1 MKNDYILVVVL
12 ILISILL
19 IGSASASIINS
30 NITTQKT
37 VTTAT
42 TLNSVAIPVKTS
54 LNTSK
59 LYLIDSG
66 TNKFYWLERGGIFS
80 YTWKTYKTP
89 GGSVISNVYY
99 KTNGKSWI
107 GTYSITKVSK
117 NKLKIVYTS
126 PEVKLYSGHSSEV
139 WYTTSTLTPVQ
150 YYLKTV
156 KSQIKSNGYFFL

>member
-1 MKNDYILVVVL
+1 MKNDFIPVVLL

-19 IGSASASIINS
+19 IGSASASIINN

-42 TLNSVAIPVKTS
+42 TTNYVAIPAKTS
-54 LNTSK
+54 INTSK

-66 TNKFYWLERGGIFS
+66 SNKFYWLERGGIFA

-89 GGSVISNVYY
+89 DGSVITKIYY
-99 KTNGKSWI
+99 KTKTNSWN
-107 GTYSITKVSK
+107 GTYNITKVSK

-126 PEVKLYSGHSSEV
+126 PEVKLYTGHSSQV
-139 WYTTSTLTPVQ
+139 WYTTSTLTPVE

-156 KSQIKSNGYFFL
+156 KNQIKNNGYYFL